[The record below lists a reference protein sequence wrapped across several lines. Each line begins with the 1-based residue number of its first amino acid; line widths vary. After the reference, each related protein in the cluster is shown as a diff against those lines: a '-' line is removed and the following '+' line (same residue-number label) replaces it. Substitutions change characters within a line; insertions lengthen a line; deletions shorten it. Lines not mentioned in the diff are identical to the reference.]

1 MRVYQRSVT
10 DAGVLISGCKHVR
23 IQGGRVRSLPTATT
37 ATAGIQG
44 DSGSNVYVTGMDFYG
59 SWRAFRCNSGAQG
72 ISVNNKGDCRLGVDG
87 AVMIAYGTQPC
98 DQSTFAYASA
108 NGGIIHQTGV
118 TVDMG
123 TSTPPEPETVTATF
137 AATTMRTING
147 DAEWPGTWMSAQNYA
162 LQGYTTGAKRMA
174 SIIWFSGLSAL
185 SGKTILSAKLTIRR
199 ILPTGRNGGI
209 KVIGYYGAL
218 SNVAGSGAPSSRV
231 SIGTLGLL
239 ELPQT
244 GTFDIPPA
252 AISYLAGDST
262 GRCLALNPKDSALWN
277 GEPYSENHARFAG
290 VGTAY
295 VPELEVT
302 YVP

>member
-1 MRVYQRSVT
+1 MAMQNGRAHGCLPKTTHSKVTRRVQNAWRP
-10 DAGVLISGCKHVR
+10 L
-23 IQGGRVRSLPTATT
+23 
-37 ATAGIQG
+37 
-44 DSGSNVYVTGMDFYG
+44 SGS
-59 SWRAFRCNSGAQG
+59 
-72 ISVNNKGDCRLGVDG
+72 VD
-87 AVMIAYGTQPC
+87 YP
-98 DQSTFAYASA
+98 
-108 NGGIIHQTGV
+108 
-118 TVDMG
+118 
-123 TSTPPEPETVTATF
+123 
-137 AATTMRTING
+137 R
-147 DAEWPGTWMSAQNYA
+147 
-162 LQGYTTGAKRMA
+162 
-174 SIIWFSGLSAL
+174 

-199 ILPTGRNGGI
+199 ILPTGRSGGI

-290 VGTAY
+290 VGSAY

-302 YVP
+302 YTP